1 MSTIRL
7 LLAGPARVERCGG
20 QYSVRRQ
27 VCRRLGK
34 LPSFGDDRRSLRF
47 VPLVK
52 LLRSYRYVGGIIC
65 SGELSV
71 RRFGLF
77 APASFLMCRPPYRRV
92 VGGGD
97 VDGFTAIG
105 VALSPFKN
113 QTSLAGIAPEG
124 GGRLAVFGAR
134 GAVGIADKCTSC
146 MYMGSTII
154 SLSPSSTQTAKM
166 CFLWIFAVART

>member
-1 MSTIRL
+1 MRLIACYSTCLESLRGSGWGQGYGCVSTIRL

-134 GAVGIADKCTSC
+134 GLSASLISAHPACTW
-146 MYMGSTII
+146 G
-154 SLSPSSTQTAKM
+154 L
-166 CFLWIFAVART
+166 R